1 MRYCNAYFGAIGIDN
16 RNNYTYKDTAMVF
29 CWKLLISAHHQVPR
43 VSLTSFTTPF
53 PNHKGSS
60 SSWWPP
66 LEGEESALSSPP
78 SMLLTSTG
86 SSTLLMML
94 LWMWKKSDCGC
105 LDCLSATVVEMI
117 RNKFCESSRT
127 FFHLL
132 ATDLHFCLS
141 PREETS
147 AARRGQ
153 GELPTCIGGSCRCHT
168 ANPKAVRPKRMTS
181 SHRDTNT
188 SSHLMGKS

>member
-1 MRYCNAYFGAIGIDN
+1 MRNCYAYLGATGNNI
-16 RNNYTYKDTAMVF
+16 RNNCTYKDTAMVF

-94 LWMWKKSDCGC
+94 MWMWKKSDYGC
-105 LDCLSATVVEMI
+105 LDCLSATVVEMS
-117 RNKFCESSRT
+117 RNKCCESSRT

-141 PREETS
+141 PREATS
-147 AARRGQ
+147 AEERTRGTSQ
-153 GELPTCIGGSCRCHT
+153 VHRWQLP
-168 ANPKAVRPKRMTS
+168 S
-181 SHRDTNT
+181 SHPQTRRQ
-188 SSHLMGKS
+188 